1 MMLTIVGGRLC
12 RGSLPMAALENLTI
26 WSNKPSA
33 PWPAS
38 TGWVHRWSQA
48 DSDMRYVFL
57 GQIAHNLVKN
67 QDP

>member
-33 PWPAS
+33 LWPADRV
-38 TGWVHRWSQA
+38 VHRFTSRQWLRCVPWTNRS
-48 DSDMRYVFL
+48 
-57 GQIAHNLVKN
+57 
-67 QDP
+67 

>member
-33 PWPAS
+33 LWPADRV
-38 TGWVHRWSQA
+38 VHRWLQA
-48 DSDMRYVFL
+48 DSDCDAFP
-57 GQIAHNLVKN
+57 GQIAHNLV
-67 QDP
+67 